1 MGGRFFRD
9 LLILSLSS
17 LFTRGVGVVWNG
29 YLSRRMGAGAM
40 GLHSVVLNLYGFA
53 VTIAVAGIGLAVT
66 RLVSEREAE
75 GDSAGAGSVVS
86 RALLCVSVSGG
97 GVAFLLLVC
106 AYPFGRFLLGDA
118 ETAPLVR
125 ALALPAFSIAVSAV
139 FAGYFTARRR
149 AWINVAS
156 GLLELFL
163 RIVLTLRLLSSPSGA
178 TGSGAVLRLLLGG
191 GLAEAISALF
201 LLLCYLLDRRGKRA
215 VGGGGLSRRIL
226 SISVPVA
233 LSGCLRAGL
242 STLGHLLIPYSLCR
256 SGIDRATAL
265 ASYGTLAGMALPV
278 VLYPMAILSSAAS
291 LLVPEFSRLHASGD
305 RAGIVLLSRRT
316 LSVTLCFSL
325 GCFSVLA
332 AFSEPL
338 GRLLFGSADAG
349 RFIAFLAPVVPV
361 MFLDHVTDAALKG
374 LGEQVAVMWIN
385 IADSA
390 LTVLLI
396 LFLLPRMGI
405 LGYILMIALTEL
417 FNYACSL
424 RRLIRVSGYSPAPLR
439 AIPPLLYA
447 ALACLFARS
456 FLVPGVRSFVSL
468 SVGGTAT
475 LALFSLPFLLLRRT
489 GRKMRRDLDKNEKK
503 RYNKIS
509 YCGAV
514 YPRPV
519 CEENDGSPE
528 THQR

>member
-1 MGGRFFRD
+1 MGRRFFRD

-17 LFTRGVGVVWNG
+17 LFMRGVGVVWSG

-53 VTIAVAGIGLAVT
+53 VTLAVAGIGLAVT

-75 GDSAGAGSVVS
+75 GDAAGGCAVVS
-86 RALLCVSVSGG
+86 HALLCVFVSGG
-97 GVAFLLLVC
+97 GVAVLLLFC
-106 AYPFGRFLLGDA
+106 AFPFGRFLLGDPA
-118 ETAPLVR
+118 TAPLVR
-125 ALALPAFSIAVSAV
+125 ALALPVFSIAVSSV

-156 GLLELFL
+156 GMLELFL
-163 RIVLTLRLLSSPSGA
+163 QIVLTLRLLSSQPA
-178 TGSGAVLRLLLGG
+178 PTESGAVLCLLLGS
-191 GLAEAISALF
+191 GLAEALSALF
-201 LLLCYLLDRRGKRA
+201 LWLCYLFDRRNARTRERR
-215 VGGGGLSRRIL
+215 GLTRRIL
-226 SISVPVA
+226 AISVPIA

-242 STLGHLLIPYSLCR
+242 STLGHLLIPFSLCR
-256 SGIDRATAL
+256 NGMNRAAAL

-291 LLVPEFSRLHASGD
+291 LLVPEFARLKAGGD
-305 RAGIVLLSRRT
+305 RAGIVALARRA
-316 LSVTLCFSL
+316 LSVTLGFSL
-325 GCFSVLA
+325 WCFSVLA

-338 GRLLFGSADAG
+338 GRLLFNSSDAG
-349 RFIAFLAPVVPV
+349 RFIAYLAPVVPI
-361 MFLDHVTDAALKG
+361 MFLDHITDAALKG

-390 LTVLLI
+390 LTICLI
-396 LFLLPRMGI
+396 LLLLPRMGI
-405 LGYILMIALTEL
+405 FGYILMIALTEV
-417 FNYACSL
+417 FNYACSF
-424 RRLIRVSGYSPAPLR
+424 RRLSRATGYSPAPLR
-439 AIPPLLYA
+439 AVPPLFYA
-447 ALACLFARS
+447 ALSLIFARS
-456 FLVPGVRSFVSL
+456 FLVAGVRSFVSL

-475 LALFSLPFLLLRRT
+475 LALYLLPFLLFRQTR
-489 GRKMRRDLDKNEKK
+489 RKMRRDIDKIKKK

-509 YCGAV
+509 YYGAV

-528 THQR
+528 TAER